1 MHQGGTSE
9 AGAVGLRP
17 FNCDCARMTPSALRK
32 PAMTAEEMRAE
43 NLESLKMPKRPSRTA
58 AIMMVT
64 GMYAMPCALAR
75 AAMGTATTEIYTIL
89 FVGSVRC
96 V

>member
-1 MHQGGTSE
+1 M
-9 AGAVGLRP
+9 
-17 FNCDCARMTPSALRK
+17 MPSALRK

-58 AIMMVT
+58 AIIMVT

-75 AAMGTATTEIYTIL
+75 AAMGTATTAAAPEMTPGREPRRGAVTPMMTDDQMPTCQVINH
-89 FVGSVRC
+89 R
-96 V
+96 